1 MIEIKDYSTD
11 VLQWADQVNEIVPV
25 YKTRPFRTTK
35 DLPKIERDTDAV
47 RMAYAHFSNL
57 LIGEVEYFGVFFL
70 NKGQKV
76 IGFQLISQ
84 GGISG
89 TVADPRVIMKAALL
103 VGATG
108 LILVHNHPSGN
119 LKPSHAD
126 SEITI
131 KIREG
136 CRFFD
141 IQLIDHLILSGTDT
155 DGTQFYSFAQNG
167 II

>member
-1 MIEIKDYSTD
+1 
-11 VLQWADQVNEIVPV
+11 
-25 YKTRPFRTTK
+25 
-35 DLPKIERDTDAV
+35 
-47 RMAYAHFSNL
+47 
-57 LIGEVEYFGVFFL
+57 L

-89 TVADPRVIMKAALL
+89 TVADPRVILKAALL

-141 IQLIDHLILSGTDT
+141 IQLLDHLILSGTDT
-155 DGTQFYSFAQNG
+155 DGTEFYSFAQNG